1 MEKYQTEAGVMGKKW
16 GNRLKGW
23 LHYFGFEKCHLASS
37 TINSAHIETQSEDE
51 PISSYT
57 N

>member
-23 LHYFGFEKCHLASS
+23 LHYFGFEICHLASS